1 MAISRMQQQRQMY
14 GLGSLVKKITKPI
27 KKLAKSPVGKAALTA
42 AALYGVNRFGIPGTS
57 GFGKGS
63 ISDLLLGKMKSFG
76 PAGKGFGTRSGGL
89 LSKLFLKQGAGKFS
103 LANLSPLKIG
113 GIGALGGLTA
123 LGMGGDEEEE
133 TIDEAI
139 ARSYGKSD
147 LDIPA
152 IRKAALGYS
161 KPDELYFTLPEAF
174 RLGAAQGGIMTPG
187 LTDETFA
194 PGVTDLVD
202 PVSPEELEKI
212 NDAILKRKEDAIN
225 QLVEEG
231 FTIEE
236 AIKMIS
242 PDTKSSV
249 DFTREELGLDPLP
262 EGKAE
267 GGLMNLG
274 GKEMDLRGG
283 GFVPIGAKEKAD
295 DVPARLSKNEF
306 VFTADAVRA
315 AGGGSV
321 DKGAQKMYNTMKQ
334 LENKI

>member
-152 IRKAALGYS
+152 IRKAN
-161 KPDELYFTLPEAF
+161 KPIIITGKSILMPNCNNSFGIMAVKTLPRMVPIKSPR
-174 RLGAAQGGIMTPG
+174 RLT
-187 LTDETFA
+187 LETNKNII
-194 PGVTDLVD
+194 PMK
-202 PVSPEELEKI
+202 SP
-212 NDAILKRKEDAIN
+212 AILNSPLISLRRKSEK
-225 QLVEEG
+225 L
-231 FTIEE
+231 F
-236 AIKMIS
+236 
-242 PDTKSSV
+242 
-249 DFTREELGLDPLP
+249 DFFF
-262 EGKAE
+262 
-267 GGLMNLG
+267 N
-274 GKEMDLRGG
+274 
-283 GFVPIGAKEKAD
+283 
-295 DVPARLSKNEF
+295 
-306 VFTADAVRA
+306 
-315 AGGGSV
+315 
-321 DKGAQKMYNTMKQ
+321 
-334 LENKI
+334 